1 MKLLEKRTKLPNEDE
16 RTRHDKFIK
25 EDASEESL
33 KEFCSETSLKDMHRK
48 LHKYL

>member
-16 RTRHDKFIK
+16 RTKHDKFIK
-25 EDASEESL
+25 EEATEESL
-33 KEFCSETSLKDMHRK
+33 KEFCSETNLKDMHRK